1 MHRIGYARVS
11 TSGQNL
17 DSQVDALKAAGC
29 TKIFSDKVSGVKE
42 DRPGWNQV
50 MEYLREGDTLVI
62 TELSR
67 MSRSLAHLLKV
78 VQELEGKGV
87 KIESLREN
95 INTTTATGRAFLSI
109 MGAINQ
115 MERELRAERTAAGR
129 EAARARGRSGGRP
142 KIDQKKIKQAQS
154 LFAAGYTVAEACK
167 VVGIG
172 KRTFF
177 RHKDNAEGPD
187 SLEG

>member
-29 TKIFSDKVSGVKE
+29 TKIFSDKASGVKE
-42 DRPGWNQV
+42 DRPGWNQA

-87 KIESLREN
+87 KIESPREN

-129 EAARARGRSGGRP
+129 EAARARGRSGGRA
-142 KIDQKKIKQAQS
+142 KIDQEKIKQAQS
-154 LFAAGYTVAEACK
+154 LSAVGYTVAEANIPK
-167 VVGIG
+167 
-172 KRTFF
+172 
-177 RHKDNAEGPD
+177 P
-187 SLEG
+187 S